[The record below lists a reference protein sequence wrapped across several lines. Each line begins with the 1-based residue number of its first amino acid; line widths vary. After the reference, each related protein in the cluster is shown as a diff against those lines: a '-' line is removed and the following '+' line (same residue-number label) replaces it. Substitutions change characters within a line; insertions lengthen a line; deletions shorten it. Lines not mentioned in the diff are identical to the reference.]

1 MVKKNFQVRLG
12 KIEGQ
17 VRGIGRMIEDGRS
30 CADLMI
36 QLRAVRAALRAVEDQ
51 LVGVHLADLIV
62 GERDSAPLSER
73 GRRIHELLAVLW
85 DGPAVEAAV
94 HADADPPR

>member
-1 MVKKNFQVRLG
+1 MVKKNFQLRLG

-17 VRGIGRMIEDGRS
+17 VRGIGRMIEEGRS

-51 LVGVHLADLIV
+51 LVGDHIAELIE
-62 GERDSAPLSER
+62 GELDSAPLSER
-73 GRRIHELLAVLW
+73 RRRIDELLAALW
-85 DGPAVEAAV
+85 QASAAEADV
-94 HADADPPR
+94 PG

>member
-17 VRGIGRMIEDGRS
+17 VRGIGRMIEEGRS

-51 LVGVHLADLIV
+51 LVGDHIASLIE
-62 GERDSAPLSER
+62 GELDSAPLSER
-73 GRRIHELLAVLW
+73 RRRIDELLAALW
-85 DGPAVEAAV
+85 HASAADAAAL
-94 HADADPPR
+94 ADADPVR